1 MHSIALRI
9 TFPYY
14 FIEFWLH
21 AVMVEELIAGGQAN
35 VTTFTQGGHGYG
47 EEDSMAL
54 QGVPQHPDM
63 AGGDGMHMGGVCVL
77 CVVWGVCVGVCV
89 VWAWEVCVCG
99 VGVGGV
105 CVGVCVLIH
114 GCVTPPPRS
123 TTVWLYDGQ
132 CCHSPPSRVTSH
144 EPSGTGGTEC
154 SQC

>member
-14 FIEFWLH
+14 FMEFWLH

-63 AGGDGMHMGGVCVL
+63 AGGDGMHMGGVCV
-77 CVVWGVCVGVCV
+77 GGVCV
-89 VWAWEVCVCG
+89 VWAWEVCVGGVWCG
-99 VGVGGV
+99 GCVWEVGGV
-105 CVGVCVLIH
+105 CSNPWC
-114 GCVTPPPRS
+114 
-123 TTVWLYDGQ
+123 D
-132 CCHSPPSRVTSH
+132 PPS
-144 EPSGTGGTEC
+144 
-154 SQC
+154 